1 MTGGD
6 SRAQTVMNGLKFI
19 IGRYPDC
26 EWLLV
31 HDAARPCLS
40 STDLKKLLDRGLKS
54 DAGGSLAVPVNDTL
68 KLADETGC
76 IEHTVDRSRYWAA
89 QTPQLFR
96 IRELGP
102 KLEAA
107 LAAGLRP
114 TDEAS
119 AMEPAGVRP
128 LLVEGSTSN
137 IKITNA
143 EDLQVH
149 GPLTVKIAG
158 PIRILETVHH
168 RGNVPQ
174 ANLGTIRACQH
185 HDLFEVRAPVET
197 SKHLRQVMQK
207 VRDQVAPLGGDRYL
221 ADDIAAIKQLVMERS
236 IIAAL
241 DETDLLPQLKP

>member
-1 MTGGD
+1 VNGQRVHALIPAAGYSVRFGGTTFKQYAHLLGLPVMAHSIAAVMRHDAIESVTVALAPDDGIFEELIRPVYPEVQTVTGGD

-19 IGRYPDC
+19 SGRYPDC

-54 DAGGSLAVPVNDTL
+54 DAGAILAVPVNDTL

-102 KLEAA
+102 KLEAE
-107 LAAGLRP
+107 LAAGSKP

-119 AMEPAGVRP
+119 AMETTGVRP

-137 IKITNA
+137 IKITSA
-143 EDLQVH
+143 EDLA
-149 GPLTVKIAG
+149 LAEF
-158 PIRILETVHH
+158 ILQ
-168 RGNVPQ
+168 RQ
-174 ANLGTIRACQH
+174 S
-185 HDLFEVRAPVET
+185 VRE
-197 SKHLRQVMQK
+197 
-207 VRDQVAPLGGDRYL
+207 
-221 ADDIAAIKQLVMERS
+221 
-236 IIAAL
+236 
-241 DETDLLPQLKP
+241 